1 VLSAYAQRVRAH
13 AHPVSWP
20 WTEVGVVAALGTIF
34 LPVAVFRF
42 VDGDEGAYLAA
53 AALTVDGA
61 VPYHDFLYTQMPLL
75 PYVYG
80 AWTTIW
86 GEDWY
91 AARLLSVI
99 LAVALGALLFRH
111 LTARFGRGL
120 ALLGLALY
128 ASNSLVL
135 VWFVTVKTYALTA
148 LLVFVAYLLVERGRI
163 GLGRWAFAGA
173 LLALAVDTRL
183 LLAGAVPAFAW
194 AALRSSERWRSLAA
208 LGGGFLA
215 GLVPSLLLFVNDPGR
230 FLFGNLWY
238 HGSRSSGGLVG
249 DFKQKAEVVASLLGI
264 GTEARPHPQFL
275 LLALAAVVAAISI
288 WLLER
293 RVPFP
298 LVIAAS
304 LLLVSLAPTPTY
316 AQYACV
322 AVPFLVVVAVELA
335 SRLSARID
343 SQNLRVAR
351 AALVAALG
359 LFAVLGAADVG
370 RFMIRSPDNRI
381 GAVQDVARVVDA
393 NTRAGEEV
401 VAGWPG
407 YLFGSGANPVSGL
420 ENDFAPHEAA
430 VLSAEKAHRY
440 RMATVDDVEAMIRA
454 HRTRV
459 VVANVWE
466 NNLPP
471 FPNFEGTAKANGY
484 RLLAEVNGVKVFI
497 ARG

>member
-20 WTEVGVVAALGTIF
+20 WTEVAVVAGLGAVL
-34 LPVAVFRF
+34 LPVVVFRF
-42 VDGDEGAYLAA
+42 IDGDEGAYLAA
-53 AALTVDGA
+53 AALTMDGA

-80 AWTTIW
+80 AWTAIW

-91 AARLLSVI
+91 VARLLSLI
-99 LAVALGALLFRH
+99 FAVALGTLLFRH

-120 ALLGLALY
+120 ALLGLTLY
-128 ASNSLVL
+128 ASTSLVL

-148 LLVFVAYLLVERGRI
+148 LLVFGAYLLVERSRI
-163 GLGRWAFAGA
+163 GLGRWAVAGG

-194 AALRSSERWRSLAA
+194 TAFRGSESVRSLAA

-215 GLVPSLLLFVNDPGR
+215 GLLPSLLFLVNDPDR
-230 FLFGNLWY
+230 FFFGNLWY

-275 LLALAAVVAAISI
+275 LLTLAAVAAAIFI

-293 RVPFP
+293 RVP
-298 LVIAAS
+298 LSLLIAAS
-304 LLLVSLAPTPTY
+304 LVLVSLAPTPTY
-316 AQYACV
+316 AQYACI
-322 AVPFLVVVAVELA
+322 AVPFLIVGAVELA
-335 SRLSARID
+335 SALRARLD
-343 SQNLRVAR
+343 SEAQRVAR
-351 AALVAALG
+351 AGLVAAVG
-359 LFAVLGAADVG
+359 LFAVLGAADTG
-370 RFMIRSPDNRI
+370 RFLIRSPDDRI
-381 GAVQDVARVVDA
+381 NAVQDVASVVDA
-393 NTRAGEEV
+393 NTPAGEEV

-407 YLFGSGANPVSGL
+407 YLFGSGAKPVPGL

-430 VLSAEKAHRY
+430 LLSVDKAHRY
-440 RMATVDDVEAMIRA
+440 RMATVEDVEAMIRA

-459 VVANVWE
+459 VVAKVWE

-471 FPNFEGTAKANGY
+471 FPDFEGTARASGY
-484 RLLAEVNGVKVFI
+484 RLLADVNGVRIF
-497 ARG
+497 ALPQ